1 MHLDLSGFP
10 STGTESAL
18 IQEILYRKWLLGPSL
33 LDRENKMWTMLSLH
47 MKCNILLGIEESSK
61 PVSESIIN
69 SDADFIYSTLNVSFW
84 LMFHYYKEGTLSIFW
99 SSVETSLAMFISQE
113 QIK

>member
-1 MHLDLSGFP
+1 
-10 STGTESAL
+10 
-18 IQEILYRKWLLGPSL
+18 
-33 LDRENKMWTMLSLH
+33 

-84 LMFHYYKEGTLSIFW
+84 LMFHYYKDGTLSIF
-99 SSVETSLAMFISQE
+99 
-113 QIK
+113 